1 MKRLS
6 FKDKQFFKGMAVC
19 NNFTKDQALQIISN
33 NRLHD
38 LQKEGY
44 IQRISYQD
52 KHMSTTKSQH
62 AYRLTDKG
70 RDLCKDT
77 LHCRHLGK
85 GKHEVRHSVACADAY
100 LKLTPEQRMNS
111 LNEGEQRDY
120 CFNKAYQLLSEGR
133 IDEGQ
138 ELIDQI
144 RESSFVDLCVVT
156 TTETTTEI
164 ICIEVITSSY
174 SADQV
179 EAHAECAHEVLHCT
193 TYETININ

>member
-1 MKRLS
+1 
-6 FKDKQFFKGMAVC
+6 
-19 NNFTKDQALQIISN
+19 
-33 NRLHD
+33 
-38 LQKEGY
+38 
-44 IQRISYQD
+44 
-52 KHMSTTKSQH
+52 
-62 AYRLTDKG
+62 
-70 RDLCKDT
+70 
-77 LHCRHLGK
+77 
-85 GKHEVRHSVACADAY
+85 
-100 LKLTPEQRMNS
+100 MNS

-174 SADQV
+174 LADQV
-179 EAHAECAHEVLHCT
+179 EAHAECAHEVLQCT

>member
-1 MKRLS
+1 
-6 FKDKQFFKGMAVC
+6 
-19 NNFTKDQALQIISN
+19 
-33 NRLHD
+33 
-38 LQKEGY
+38 
-44 IQRISYQD
+44 
-52 KHMSTTKSQH
+52 
-62 AYRLTDKG
+62 
-70 RDLCKDT
+70 
-77 LHCRHLGK
+77 
-85 GKHEVRHSVACADAY
+85 
-100 LKLTPEQRMNS
+100 MNS

-156 TTETTTEI
+156 TTEI

-179 EAHAECAHEVLHCT
+179 EAHAECAHEVLQCT